1 VVARAAAACG
11 RGRRA
16 RDRVATYRDVA
27 GSHDA
32 CRATGPDL
40 PGLPRAVV
48 RGVSG
53 QHLTAVLERHA
64 TARRLD
70 ASADGRPP
78 THRNVSIRV
87 DITYDRRAVRDVERS
102 LREDRVLERRD
113 RLVRDLVLACE
124 HRCRLG
130 GVIADGRDEYL
141 APALRPSHLVLPAA

>member
-1 VVARAAAACG
+1 IDAREGAACG

-27 GSHDA
+27 GTHDA

-87 DITYDRRAVRDVERS
+87 DIADDRRAVRDGQCG

-113 RLVRDLVLACE
+113 GLVRDLDLSLE
-124 HRCRLG
+124 LGCRFG
-130 GVIADGRDEYL
+130 GVVADGREDEL
-141 APALRPSHLVLPAA
+141 APAL